1 MMIDFK
7 PLLVCG
13 IAGGSASGKT
23 TVVRKIVD
31 AFPPSTVSL
40 LDQDSYYV
48 ELSDMPLEE
57 RRHFNYDHPAAF
69 DTDLLMQHVWQI
81 KKGEAINKPVYSF
94 EEYNRTA
101 RTTLIE
107 PAPIVIIEGIMALWD
122 DRLRSLMDIKLYVDS
137 PDDIRLLRRIE
148 RDVEHRGRS
157 LASVREQYYQ
167 TVRPM
172 HISFVEPTKQF
183 ADIIIPEGGFND
195 VAISMVIDALQ
206 SRLVAAGRK

>member
-1 MMIDFK
+1 MIDFK

-48 ELSDMPLEE
+48 ELSDMPIEE
-57 RRHFNYDHPAAF
+57 RRHFNFDHPAAF

-81 KKGEAINKPVYSF
+81 RKGEAINKPVYSF
-94 EEYNRTA
+94 ADYNRTDKV
-101 RTTLIE
+101 TIIE

-122 DRLRSLMDIKLYVDS
+122 ERLRSLMDIKLYVDS
-137 PDDIRLLRRIE
+137 ADDIRLLRRIE
-148 RDVEHRGRS
+148 RDVENRGRT
-157 LASVREQYYQ
+157 LASVRDQYYQ

>member
-1 MMIDFK
+1 MIDFK

-48 ELSDMPLEE
+48 ELNDMPLEE

-81 KKGEAINKPVYSF
+81 KKGEAIHKPVYSF
-94 EEYNRTA
+94 GDYNRTT
-101 RTTLIE
+101 RTTRIE